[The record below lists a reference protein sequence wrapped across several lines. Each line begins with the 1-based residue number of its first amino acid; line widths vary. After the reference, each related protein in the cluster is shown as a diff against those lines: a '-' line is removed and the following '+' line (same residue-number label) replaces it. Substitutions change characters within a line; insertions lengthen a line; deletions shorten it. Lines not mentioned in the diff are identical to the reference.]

1 MAVAGGAYTIIMSTL
16 SEKGEAAYAEAG
28 KVADEAISQIR
39 TVYSF
44 VGEEK
49 ALEEYSKSL
58 KKALKLGKKSGV
70 AKGVGIGSTYGL
82 LFCAWSMLLWYSSIL
97 VRRGDTNG
105 AKAFTVILNV
115 IFSGFALGQAAP
127 NIAAISKGRAAAASI
142 MSMIETDSSPSKNLV
157 DGIVMPKVSGQIEFC
172 EVCFSYPSRSNM
184 VFENLSFSIS
194 AGKNFAVVGPSGSG
208 KSTVISM
215 VQRFYEPTS
224 GKILL
229 DGHDLK
235 TLELKWLREQM
246 GLVSQEPA
254 LFATTIAGNILF
266 GKEDASMDQ
275 IYEAAKAA
283 NVHSFVLQLP
293 DGYHTQVGE
302 GGTQLSGGQKQRLA
316 IARAVLRNPKI
327 LLLDEATSALDAES
341 ELIVQQALEKIMA
354 NRTTIVVAHRLS
366 TIRDVDTIIVLK
378 NGQVVESGSH
388 LELISKGGE
397 YASMASLQVSEHVTD
412 ASSIHSGTAGKSSFQ
427 ELTSSQNQEVTTR
440 ELKSNDEN
448 LSPANFSPTPSI
460 WELVKLNAPEWPYAL
475 LGSVGAMMAGME
487 APLFALGITHM
498 LTAFYSPDNSQMKKE
513 VHLVALIFVG
523 AAVVTVPIYILQ
535 HYFYTLMGE
544 RLITR
549 VRLSMFSAILC
560 NEIGWFDLDEN
571 STGSLTSTLAAD
583 ATLVRSTLADRLS
596 TMVQNVS
603 LTVTAFVIGFSLS
616 WRVSAVIIAC
626 FPLLIGAA
634 ITEQLFLKGFG
645 GDYRSYT
652 GANAVAREAIAN
664 IRTVASFGAEERIA
678 HQFASELNKPNKQV
692 LLQGHISGIGYG
704 ASQFFCFCAYA
715 LGIWYASVVISHNES
730 DFDHVMKSFMV
741 LVMTSYAIAETVA
754 LTPDIMK
761 GSQALESV
769 FSILHR
775 KTAMDPDDP
784 TSKVIT
790 DIKGDV
796 ELRHVSFKY
805 PARPGTIIFE
815 DLNLKVSAGK
825 SLAVVG
831 QSGSGKSTVI
841 ALILRF
847 YDPISGT
854 VLIDGYDVKTL
865 NLKSLRRKIG
875 LVQQEPALFSTT
887 IYENIKY
894 GNKNASEIEVM
905 KAAKAA
911 NAHGFIS
918 RMHEGYHTHV
928 GDRGLQLSGGQK
940 QRIAIARA
948 ILKDPS
954 ILLLDE
960 ATSALDTASEKLVQ
974 EALDK
979 LMEGRT
985 TVLVAHR
992 LSTVRDADSIAV
1004 IQHGRVVEIGSHNQL
1019 IGKPSGVYKQ
1029 LVSLQ
1034 QEKSFSYQ

>member
-1 MAVAGGAYTIIMSTL
+1 M
-16 SEKGEAAYAEAG
+16 
-28 KVADEAISQIR
+28 
-39 TVYSF
+39 
-44 VGEEK
+44 
-49 ALEEYSKSL
+49 
-58 KKALKLGKKSGV
+58 
-70 AKGVGIGSTYGL
+70 
-82 LFCAWSMLLWYSSIL
+82 
-97 VRRGDTNG
+97 
-105 AKAFTVILNV
+105 
-115 IFSGFALGQAAP
+115 
-127 NIAAISKGRAAAASI
+127 
-142 MSMIETDSSPSKNLV
+142 
-157 DGIVMPKVSGQIEFC
+157 
-172 EVCFSYPSRSNM
+172 
-184 VFENLSFSIS
+184 
-194 AGKNFAVVGPSGSG
+194 
-208 KSTVISM
+208 
-215 VQRFYEPTS
+215 
-224 GKILL
+224 
-229 DGHDLK
+229 
-235 TLELKWLREQM
+235 
-246 GLVSQEPA
+246 
-254 LFATTIAGNILF
+254 
-266 GKEDASMDQ
+266 
-275 IYEAAKAA
+275 
-283 NVHSFVLQLP
+283 
-293 DGYHTQVGE
+293 
-302 GGTQLSGGQKQRLA
+302 
-316 IARAVLRNPKI
+316 
-327 LLLDEATSALDAES
+327 
-341 ELIVQQALEKIMA
+341 
-354 NRTTIVVAHRLS
+354 
-366 TIRDVDTIIVLK
+366 
-378 NGQVVESGSH
+378 
-388 LELISKGGE
+388 
-397 YASMASLQVSEHVTD
+397 
-412 ASSIHSGTAGKSSFQ
+412 
-427 ELTSSQNQEVTTR
+427 
-440 ELKSNDEN
+440 
-448 LSPANFSPTPSI
+448 
-460 WELVKLNAPEWPYAL
+460 
-475 LGSVGAMMAGME
+475 
-487 APLFALGITHM
+487 
-498 LTAFYSPDNSQMKKE
+498 
-513 VHLVALIFVG
+513 
-523 AAVVTVPIYILQ
+523 
-535 HYFYTLMGE
+535 
-544 RLITR
+544 
-549 VRLSMFSAILC
+549 
-560 NEIGWFDLDEN
+560 
-571 STGSLTSTLAAD
+571 
-583 ATLVRSTLADRLS
+583 
-596 TMVQNVS
+596 
-603 LTVTAFVIGFSLS
+603 
-616 WRVSAVIIAC
+616 
-626 FPLLIGAA
+626 
-634 ITEQLFLKGFG
+634 
-645 GDYRSYT
+645 
-652 GANAVAREAIAN
+652 AREAIAN

-692 LLQGHISGIGYG
+692 ILQGHISGIGYG

-775 KTAMDPDDP
+775 KTVMDPDDP

-805 PARPGTIIFE
+805 PARPDTIIFE

-854 VLIDGYDVKTL
+854 VLIDGYDVKAL